1 MTAGPRLTPPPGGH
15 TVVRQ
20 VAHDWTRSAVYIGG
34 EWREPIRSATVDVEN
49 PATETIIGT
58 AANGGKADVESA
70 VAAAGDA
77 FGTWSRLPVQARVEA
92 LEQVYAGL
100 LQRRDAL
107 VATTVAELGAPV
119 TVAREA
125 HIDTGL
131 AVLRGYIDAALEV
144 PWREQVGN
152 SLVLREGI
160 GVAACITPWNYPF
173 YQVIAKI
180 GGALVGGATVVLKPA
195 ELTPLTAY
203 LLTDAIADSDVPA
216 GVFNLI
222 PGPGRIVGE
231 ALAVHPRVDV
241 VSFTGS
247 TAVGARV
254 SAQAS
259 ASIKRVSL
267 ELGGKSASIMLP
279 GADLEVAVQ
288 ATVEAAML
296 NSGQT
301 CTAWT
306 RLLVPRADLD
316 DVLEIA
322 GRRASGLLVGDPTH
336 PDTQVGPVASAAQRH
351 TVLGFIERA
360 AAAGA
365 RIIAGGTDR
374 PTGLD
379 TGHYVLPTVVT
390 DVGQH
395 AEIVQEEVFG
405 PVLTVQGYATV
416 DEAVELANG
425 TAYGLAGATWGPDRD
440 SAIEVATRLR
450 TGQVDINGGAFNPAA
465 PFGGYGRSGNGR
477 ELGRWGIEEFLETK
491 SLQL

>member
-1 MTAGPRLTPPPGGH
+1 MTEGLRQASPTGGDA
-15 TVVRQ
+15 VVRQ
-20 VAHDWTRSAVYIGG
+20 MAPDWTRSAVYIGG
-34 EWREPIRSATVDVEN
+34 EWREPIGSATVEVEN
-49 PATETIIGT
+49 PATEMIIGT
-58 AANGGKADVESA
+58 AANAGTADVESA
-70 VAAAGDA
+70 VTAAAGA
-77 FGTWSRLPVQARVEA
+77 FSSWSRLPVQARVEA
-92 LEQVYAGL
+92 IEQVYAGL
-100 LQRRDAL
+100 VQRRDAL

-131 AVLRGYIDAALEV
+131 AVLRGYLDAALEI
-144 PWREQVGN
+144 PWREQIGN

-160 GVAACITPWNYPF
+160 GVAGCITPWNYPF

-180 GGALVGGATVVLKPA
+180 GGALLAGATVILKPA
-195 ELTPLTAY
+195 ELAPLTAY
-203 LLTDAIADSDVPA
+203 LLTDTIAQSGLPA
-216 GVFNLI
+216 GVFNLV
-222 PGPGRIVGE
+222 PGPGRVVGE
-231 ALAVHPRVDV
+231 ALVVHPRVDA

-259 ASIKRVSL
+259 ATIKRVSL
-267 ELGGKSASIMLP
+267 ELGGKSASIVLP
-279 GADLEVAVQ
+279 GADLGVAVR

-306 RLLVPRADLD
+306 RLLVPRADLEAA
-316 DVLEIA
+316 LEIA
-322 GRRASGLLVGDPTH
+322 GRRASDLLVGDPTH

-365 RIIAGGTDR
+365 RIVAGGTRR
-374 PTGLD
+374 PAGLD
-379 TGHYVLPTVVT
+379 TGHYVLPTVIT

-416 DEAVELANG
+416 DDAVELANG

-440 SAIEVATRLR
+440 SAIEVATRMR
-450 TGQVDINGGAFNPAA
+450 TGQVDINGGQFNPGA